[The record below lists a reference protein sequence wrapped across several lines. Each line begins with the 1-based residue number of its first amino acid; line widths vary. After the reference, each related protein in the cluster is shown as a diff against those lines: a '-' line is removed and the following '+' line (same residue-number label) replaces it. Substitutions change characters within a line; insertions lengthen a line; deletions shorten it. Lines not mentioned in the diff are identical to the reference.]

1 MKQITI
7 LLASA
12 LTLVLSLAACDNEM
26 ETIDRRTVGPEA
38 QDPALY
44 AEYLKA
50 LSAYKASDHFLT
62 YARMEN
68 APEVSTS
75 PRDYLHAMP
84 DSLDYI
90 ALMRPL
96 SRPG

>member
-50 LSAYKASDHFLT
+50 LSAYKASDHL
-62 YARMEN
+62 
-68 APEVSTS
+68 
-75 PRDYLHAMP
+75 
-84 DSLDYI
+84 
-90 ALMRPL
+90 
-96 SRPG
+96 